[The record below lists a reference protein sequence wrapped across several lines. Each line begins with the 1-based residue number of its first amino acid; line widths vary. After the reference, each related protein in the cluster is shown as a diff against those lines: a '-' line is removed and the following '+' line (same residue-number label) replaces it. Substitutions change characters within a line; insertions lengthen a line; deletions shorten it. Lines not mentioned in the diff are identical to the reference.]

1 MAKILGIIPARYAS
15 TRFPGKP
22 LISIAGKSMIQRV
35 WERCGTAE
43 CLSKLVVATDDVRIE
58 SEVKKFGG
66 KVLMTSTDHPTGTD
80 RCREALEQ
88 AESIFGETF
97 DAVINIQGDE
107 PFVHPEHI
115 RLVASCFA
123 SAETQLA
130 TLAKKISRTEDLFN
144 PNIIKVV
151 CTLGQEALYFSRSPI
166 PYLRGKENGQWV
178 SEGKYMK
185 HIGIYGYRTDV
196 LKRITEMPPS
206 HLETSESLEQLRW
219 LENGLR
225 IQVRETD
232 LESRSVDS
240 PADLESILNEINQEP

>member
-22 LISIAGKSMIQRV
+22 LVSIAGKSMIQRV
-35 WERCGTAE
+35 WERSRTAE
-43 CLSKLVVATDDVRIE
+43 SLSELVVATDDARIE
-58 SEVKKFGG
+58 AEVKNFGG
-66 KVLMTSTDHPTGTD
+66 NVLMTSAEHPTGTD
-80 RCREALEQ
+80 RCRETLEL
-88 AESIFGETF
+88 AEQLFGQSF

-115 RLVASCFA
+115 NLVASCFE

-130 TLAKKISRTEDLFN
+130 TLVKKITRSEDLFN

-151 CTLGQEALYFSRSPI
+151 CSLNREALYFSRSPI
-166 PYLRGKENGQWV
+166 PYLRGKENEQWAG
-178 SEGKYMK
+178 EGKYLK

-196 LKRITEMPPS
+196 LKKITDMPPS
-206 HLETSESLEQLRW
+206 CLETSESLEQLRW

-225 IQVRETD
+225 IQLRETD
-232 LESRSVDS
+232 LESRSIDS
-240 PADLESILNEINQEP
+240 LADLDYILNEINQKN